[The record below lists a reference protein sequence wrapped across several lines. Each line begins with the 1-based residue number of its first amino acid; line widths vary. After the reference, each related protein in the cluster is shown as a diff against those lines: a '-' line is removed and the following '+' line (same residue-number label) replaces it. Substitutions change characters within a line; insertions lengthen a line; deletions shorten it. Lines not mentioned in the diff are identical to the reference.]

1 MFFMKDENMNERL
14 ALAIYALVENSYEFT
29 DEGFSYAEACDVLN
43 LSADEK
49 SAVLALIDDDL
60 RIV

>member
-1 MFFMKDENMNERL
+1 MNERL
-14 ALAIYALVENSYEFT
+14 ALAVYALVENSYEFL
-29 DEGFSYAEACDVLN
+29 DDGFSYAEACDVLN

-60 RIV
+60 RMV

>member
-1 MFFMKDENMNERL
+1 MKKSVIDRL
-14 ALAIYALVENSYEFT
+14 AVAVFSLVESDLAFENEIGYS
-29 DEGFSYAEACDVLN
+29 DACDLLG

-60 RIV
+60 RVI